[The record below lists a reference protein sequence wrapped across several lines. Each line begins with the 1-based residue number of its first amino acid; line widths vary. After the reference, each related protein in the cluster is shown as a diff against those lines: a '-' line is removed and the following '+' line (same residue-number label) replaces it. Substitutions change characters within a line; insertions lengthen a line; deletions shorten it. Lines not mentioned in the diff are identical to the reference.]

1 MKKIIMLLLA
11 MSICFW
17 LGQRY
22 VEPSAPLDFKSASVT
37 NKPNDELLQLEQ
49 RYQQLLSERASLVGS
64 SSSHSSASARLYPKR
79 VLPPMPTKEQIDKMV
94 QDHKDFYTKVDVRD
108 LYNVFS
114 KKFEE
119 ESRNSEASAER
130 ESLIYGLHSKLPE
143 LQKYTL
149 KSVECR
155 DEHCRVEVFYQ
166 QLSDMDSVVTDF
178 YDAIGQSEFGGLF
191 LGGAENVGA
200 PERNLMAV
208 YIGLNA
214 ESSFYD

>member
-1 MKKIIMLLLA
+1 MGKVILLLLA
-11 MSICFW
+11 MAISFW
-17 LGQRY
+17 LGRSY
-22 VEPSAPLDFKSASVT
+22 VMPSVPLASHSISVINEPNA
-37 NKPNDELLQLEQ
+37 ELLKLEQ
-49 RYQQLLSERASLVGS
+49 RYQQLLSERASLVSS
-64 SSSHSSASARLYPKR
+64 SSSHSSTSARTYPKR

-94 QDHKDFYTKVDVRD
+94 QDRMEFYKTVDVKNI
-108 LYNVFS
+108 YNVFS

-119 ESRNSEASAER
+119 ESRSVEASAER
-130 ESLIYGLHSKLPE
+130 EALIYELHSKLPE

-166 QLSDMDSVVTDF
+166 QLSDMDSVVSDF
-178 YDAIGQSEFGGLF
+178 YDSIGQSEFSGLF
-191 LGGAENVGA
+191 LGSAENITA

-208 YIGLNA
+208 YISINA